1 MNEGECFDGCQVC
14 LGPVGRWWGAAAGW
28 VSLWGFFLVLD
39 GGLCGGSG
47 CNLILVWVREFGLVG
62 LVGAV
67 GCEFGA
73 GWFCLGGWVNRVVGL

>member
-1 MNEGECFDGCQVC
+1 MPRRVPSLFGPCWSLVGGCSG
-14 LGPVGRWWGAAAGW
+14 LGKFA
-28 VSLWGFFLVLD
+28 GFFLVLD

-67 GCEFGA
+67 GCGFGA
-73 GWFCLGGWVNRVVGL
+73 GWFCLGGWVNGVVGL

>member
-1 MNEGECFDGCQVC
+1 M
-14 LGPVGRWWGAAAGW
+14 R
-28 VSLWGFFLVLD
+28 
-39 GGLCGGSG
+39 GGSG

-67 GCEFGA
+67 GCGFGA